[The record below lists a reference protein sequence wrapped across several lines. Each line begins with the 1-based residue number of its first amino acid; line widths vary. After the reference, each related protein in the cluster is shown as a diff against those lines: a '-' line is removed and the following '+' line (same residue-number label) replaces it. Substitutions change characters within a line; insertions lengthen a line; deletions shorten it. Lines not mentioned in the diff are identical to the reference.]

1 MAVENELYPYLVILF
16 ILLCGSAFY
25 SASET
30 ALSTVNKIRI
40 KHLARNGNKRAAGI
54 LKLLENFDE
63 VLSTILVGNN
73 IVNIATASI
82 ATLLCIKLFGDEGSV
97 SIATA
102 ITTVVVIVFG
112 EISPKSLA
120 KEYSE
125 PFLLAVHKLLW
136 WNTMLFTPLNY
147 IFKQLKNWLS
157 RRISGNKA
165 ARPSITEAELKV
177 MVDEVEN
184 EGTISEEESDLIK
197 SAIEFNDIRVKEIF
211 TPRVDMVACS
221 VTNSNAEIYRLFTT
235 NHFTRIPVYDA
246 EENNIIGLLHVKDF
260 YNSYLKDPKFNIKT
274 ILKNVAYVH
283 RSTKIS
289 LLLKNLQ
296 HNKLQ
301 MAAVI
306 DSYGSVAGIITIEDI
321 LEELVGE
328 IWDEHDEAVSV
339 FHKLGDNR
347 YLVSCDSNS
356 RNASLRDLFEYI
368 QLDFDLYNLENQSI
382 SGWVVESLGEVPK
395 KGDTFTYKDL
405 NVEVT
410 KVDRHRLK
418 KIIVTRVTGSG
429 KESSEEKLTG
439 K

>member
-1 MAVENELYPYLVILF
+1 MIVEDEMYQYLVILF
-16 ILLCGSAFY
+16 VLLLGSAFY

-30 ALSTVNKIRI
+30 ALSTVNKIRV
-40 KHLARNGNKRAAGI
+40 KHLARNGNKDAEGI
-54 LKLLENFDE
+54 LKLLDHFDE

-73 IVNIATASI
+73 IVNIGTASI
-82 ATLLCIKLFGDEGSV
+82 ATLLCIKLIGDQGSV
-97 SIATA
+97 SVATA
-102 ITTVVVIVFG
+102 VTTVVILVFG

-120 KEYSE
+120 KEFAE
-125 PFLLAVHKLLW
+125 PFLFTFYKLLW
-136 WNTMLFTPLNY
+136 WNTRLFTPLNY
-147 IFKQLKNWLS
+147 VFKLLKNYLS
-157 RRISGNKA
+157 HMLSGKNA

-184 EGTISEEESDLIK
+184 EGTISEAESDLIK
-197 SAIEFNDIRVKEIF
+197 SAIEFNDIRVKEIY

-221 VTNSNAEIYRLFTT
+221 VNNSNAEIYRLFTT

-246 EENNIIGLLHVKDF
+246 EENNIIGLLHSRDF
-260 YNSYLKDPKFNIKT
+260 YNSYLKNPKFNLKT
-274 ILKNVAYVH
+274 ILKSIAYVH

-296 HNKLQ
+296 HSKLQ

-339 FHKLGDNR
+339 FHKLGNNR
-347 YLVSCDSNS
+347 ILVSCDSNS
-356 RNASLRDLFEYI
+356 RNASLRDLFDYL

-382 SGWVVESLGEVPK
+382 SGWVVESLGEVPE
-395 KGDTFTYKDL
+395 KGDTFTYRDL
-405 NVEVT
+405 KVEVA
-410 KVDRHRLK
+410 KVDQHRLK
-418 KIIVTRVTGSG
+418 KIIVTCAAGDG
-429 KESSEEKLTG
+429 KETPEEK
-439 K
+439 

>member
-1 MAVENELYPYLVILF
+1 MAVENELYPYLAVLF
-16 ILLCGSAFY
+16 IFLCGSAFY

-30 ALSTVNKIRI
+30 ALSTVNKIRV
-40 KHLARNGNKRAAGI
+40 KHLARNGDKKAEGT
-54 LKLLENFDE
+54 LKLLEHFDE

-102 ITTVVVIVFG
+102 ITTVVVIIFG

-136 WNTMLFTPLNY
+136 CNTRLFTPLNY
-147 IFKQLKNWLS
+147 FFKKLKNYIS
-157 RRISGNKA
+157 GRISGNKT
-165 ARPSITEAELKV
+165 ARPAITEAELKV

-197 SAIEFNDIRVKEIF
+197 SAIEFNDIRVKEIY
-211 TPRVDMVACS
+211 TPRVDTVACS

-246 EENNIIGLLHVKDF
+246 EENNIIGLLHAKDF
-260 YNSYLKDPKFNIKT
+260 YNSYLKDPKFSIKT

-328 IWDEHDEAVSV
+328 IWDEHDEAISV
-339 FHKLGDNR
+339 FHKLGNDR

-356 RNASLRDLFEYI
+356 RNASLRDLFEYM

-395 KGDTFTYKDL
+395 KGDTFAYRDL

-418 KIIVTRVTGSG
+418 KIIVTHVTGGS
-429 KESSEEKLTG
+429 KKKSDEK
-439 K
+439 

>member
-1 MAVENELYPYLVILF
+1 MAVENEMYPYLVILF

-40 KHLARNGNKRAAGI
+40 KHLARNGNKQAAGI
-54 LKLLENFDE
+54 LKLLEHFDE

-73 IVNIATASI
+73 IVNIAMASI
-82 ATLLCIKLFGDEGSV
+82 ATLLCIKLFGDESSV

-102 ITTVVVIVFG
+102 ITTVIVIVFG

-147 IFKQLKNWLS
+147 FFKKLKNYIS
-157 RRISGNKA
+157 SKISGNKT

-197 SAIEFNDIRVKEIF
+197 SAIEFNDIRVKEIY

-246 EENNIIGLLHVKDF
+246 EENNIIGLLHAKDF

-321 LEELVGE
+321 MEELVGE

-339 FHKLGDNR
+339 FHKLGNNR

-356 RNASLRDLFEYI
+356 RNASLRDLFEYM

-395 KGDTFTYKDL
+395 KGDSFTYRDL
-405 NVEVT
+405 NVAVT

-418 KIIVTRVTGSG
+418 KIIVTHVIGNG
-429 KESSEEKLTG
+429 KEKPEEK